1 MKIFSKNKML
11 TAMIAIGFAA
21 NVYAQDG
28 ISDTTG
34 YANNYAATGSEMTI
48 DLAKVNW
55 NVVKVDTAKK
65 LKKALSKAKPGDKI
79 VIAAGTYK
87 GTFKLTVSGLQ
98 KQPIWIMGE
107 NSKNMPV
114 LDGTDFN
121 NKIVLS
127 INGSSKKPVEGI
139 SYVYIQDIAVKNGRT
154 GIALDQADYVTID
167 SVEVY
172 NVGQAGIHL
181 RDGSSHNIVK
191 NSNVHDTGLYN
202 VKYGEAVY
210 IGSDY
215 TKWDGTGKS
224 SHTYDPAVNYNQI
237 LNNHLGPKVTA
248 EHIDV
253 KEGSSHSYII
263 ANTFNAAGMKDLL
276 NGGLSYIDFKGNYTE
291 AAFNKGDQNG
301 NKYFDNA
308 FEINEKSTGWGYHNN
323 IHDNSFTFDD
333 KYYVAGPIS
342 ETLTL
347 ALGSKGKPISKKST
361 KSLFRTHWVV
371 KNNVKDA
378 ELTNVVSGNI
388 RTPIDVDK
396 MYVGKLTIR

>member
-87 GTFKLTVSGLQ
+87 GTFKLTVGGLQ

-127 INGSSKKPVEGI
+127 INGIVE
-139 SYVYIQDIAVKNGRT
+139 
-154 GIALDQADYVTID
+154 
-167 SVEVY
+167 
-172 NVGQAGIHL
+172 
-181 RDGSSHNIVK
+181 
-191 NSNVHDTGLYN
+191 
-202 VKYGEAVY
+202 
-210 IGSDY
+210 
-215 TKWDGTGKS
+215 
-224 SHTYDPAVNYNQI
+224 
-237 LNNHLGPKVTA
+237 
-248 EHIDV
+248 
-253 KEGSSHSYII
+253 
-263 ANTFNAAGMKDLL
+263 
-276 NGGLSYIDFKGNYTE
+276 
-291 AAFNKGDQNG
+291 
-301 NKYFDNA
+301 
-308 FEINEKSTGWGYHNN
+308 
-323 IHDNSFTFDD
+323 
-333 KYYVAGPIS
+333 
-342 ETLTL
+342 ET
-347 ALGSKGKPISKKST
+347 
-361 KSLFRTHWVV
+361 R
-371 KNNVKDA
+371 
-378 ELTNVVSGNI
+378 
-388 RTPIDVDK
+388 
-396 MYVGKLTIR
+396 